1 MGGSAAVLCAFEA
14 AVRAGFKDNLY
25 ALLAMAENAVGPE
38 ATRPDDIHTLY
49 SGKTVEINNTDAG
62 EPRIARRGGNNI
74 FGPKTG
80 NT

>member
-1 MGGSAAVLCAFEA
+1 MKRDMGGSAAVLCAFEA

-62 EPRIARRGGNNI
+62 EP
-74 FGPKTG
+74 
-80 NT
+80 